1 MARRRDF
8 IRDIDNTKDTLM
20 LVVRIIDLWFVQTK
34 DKYEQAE
41 MIIMDENVVLF
52 NFLMLL
58 IDIIHVLIR
67 KKELKTWKSTLKENN
82 TYMTHNFKIINNKG
96 QYKICLHPYK
106 LIFNDVTVVIEKDLP
121 NIPLKAYDFIN
132 FVDICGGTY
141 GRDLL
146 DVNITSAANVT
157 AQVNSIPMLNGTNFK
172 VWKEAVEIVLGC
184 MDLDLALR
192 TEQLISTPETFNEV
206 KVEKWDRSNQM
217 CLMIMKR
224 SIPEAF
230 RGSISEGQSAK
241 KFLEEIEQ

>member
-41 MIIMDENVVLF
+41 MIIMDEN
-52 NFLMLL
+52 
-58 IDIIHVLIR
+58 IHVLIR

-141 GRDLL
+141 GRDLGQAVTCTL
-146 DVNITSAANVT
+146 WDDLCLQLVNYLREAGGMKTMVI
-157 AQVNSIPMLNGTNFK
+157 ML
-172 VWKEAVEIVLGC
+172 I
-184 MDLDLALR
+184 
-192 TEQLISTPETFNEV
+192 
-206 KVEKWDRSNQM
+206 
-217 CLMIMKR
+217 
-224 SIPEAF
+224 
-230 RGSISEGQSAK
+230 
-241 KFLEEIEQ
+241 